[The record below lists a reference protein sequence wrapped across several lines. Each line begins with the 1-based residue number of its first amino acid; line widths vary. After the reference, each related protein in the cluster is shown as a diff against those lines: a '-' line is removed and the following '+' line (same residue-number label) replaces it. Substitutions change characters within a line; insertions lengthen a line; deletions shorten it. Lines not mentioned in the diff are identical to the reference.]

1 MEEKLLKIIFKRYTK
16 EYGYGM
22 RNLKEYK
29 LSVIGG
35 SSFEK
40 DMPEIVEF
48 EGDTKRYRLID
59 ILEELMARGY
69 IEFSEDNAYYWLTE
83 SGYNHAAQNIFQR
96 IIAYFNKNAGWAIPI
111 AVLSLIVSIVALL
124 VK

>member
-16 EYGYGM
+16 KYDYGV

-29 LSVIGG
+29 EIITDRK
-35 SSFEK
+35 SFEK

-48 EGDTKRYRLID
+48 EGDTKTYLLIP
-59 ILEELMARGY
+59 ILEKLMAKGY
-69 IEFSEDNAYYWLTE
+69 IEFSEDNAYYCLTE

-96 IIAYFNKNAGWAIPI
+96 IIAYFNKNAGWVILIAI
-111 AVLSLIVSIVALL
+111 LSLIVALVALF